1 MTSLASLAS
10 VVMSCAG
17 PLLVENRWWKR
28 GGGKPFVQGG
38 THTHTHR
45 LRGAAEMQVTT
56 AAALS
61 AAFLSNQ
68 RCFPPPPAAWLA
80 EGGRTQLCLSN
91 VAYRFVSSEVVL
103 VDPCT

>member
-1 MTSLASLAS
+1 MRWPPACGEQ
-10 VVMSCAG
+10 VV
-17 PLLVENRWWKR
+17 EKRWWKTLCP
-28 GGGKPFVQGG
+28 GWD